1 MPTSNQNAEQIA
13 RDQIDKKL
21 AEAGWVVQS
30 RTALNF
36 NAGFGIA
43 VREYPTDAGPADY
56 VLFVEK
62 QAVGVI
68 EAKPEEWGHKLTTVE
83 DQSAGYAAAKLKW
96 VSNKEPLRF
105 VYESTGIITH
115 FTDRRD
121 PKPRARE
128 VFTFHRPETLAD
140 WLSKPKTLRARLH
153 EIPTLSPVGLR
164 DCQISAIQNLE
175 TSFQY
180 DRPRALVQ
188 MATGAGKTF
197 TAITAVYR
205 LLKHA
210 DAKRILFLVDTRN
223 LGEQAEQEFMSFLT
237 CPQNLYHS

>member
-21 AEAGWVVQS
+21 AEAGWMVQS

-68 EAKPEEWGHKLTTVE
+68 EAKPEEWGHKITTVE

-96 VSNKEPLRF
+96 VNNKEPLRF
-105 VYESTGIITH
+105 VYESTGH
-115 FTDRRD
+115 YYALHGQAG
-121 PKPRARE
+121 PEAAR
-128 VFTFHRPETLAD
+128 P
-140 WLSKPKTLRARLH
+140 
-153 EIPTLSPVGLR
+153 
-164 DCQISAIQNLE
+164 
-175 TSFQY
+175 
-180 DRPRALVQ
+180 
-188 MATGAGKTF
+188 
-197 TAITAVYR
+197 
-205 LLKHA
+205 
-210 DAKRILFLVDTRN
+210 
-223 LGEQAEQEFMSFLT
+223 
-237 CPQNLYHS
+237 